1 MKTVPLTKARYNLHD
16 LVHRAW
22 AGETFVL
29 SDRGREVAV
38 ITSLSVIDRN
48 IVKKSTNDFMKG
60 IDNLRARITAEVKK
74 NGITKTSTQ
83 LLREDRLSH

>member
-1 MKTVPLTKARYNLHD
+1 MKTVPLTQARYNLRD
-16 LVHRAW
+16 LVHRAR

-29 SDRGREVAV
+29 SDRGREVAA
-38 ITSLSVIDRN
+38 ITSLSVIDRR
-48 IVKKSTNDFMKG
+48 IERKSTREFMKEV
-60 IDNLRARITAEVKK
+60 DQLRARITAEVKK

>member
-1 MKTVPLTKARYNLHD
+1 MKTVPLTQARYSLRD
-16 LVHRAW
+16 LVHRAR

-29 SDRGREVAV
+29 SDRGRDVAA
-38 ITSLSVIDRN
+38 ITSLTVIDRK
-48 IVKKSTNDFMKG
+48 IVNKSTSDFMKG
-60 IDNLRARITAEVKK
+60 IDELRARITAEVKQ